1 MKYLPFLVIF
11 LMIPGQIIAQDQQLT
26 FPKTKAE
33 IIKALQFPKVRTRGI
48 KVVPKVGAMI
58 QFDYNSSTIRGDAY
72 DLLNKYVD
80 VFQNYLPNARMM
92 IVGHTDNIGSDAFNQ
107 RLSLSRA
114 QSIHNYFKQ
123 RGIAEKRFKIRGM
136 GESQP
141 IASNKS
147 DHGRTLNRRVEFI
160 RLADLY
166 E

>member
-1 MKYLPFLVIF
+1 MKYLSFLVIF
-11 LMIPGQIIAQDQQLT
+11 LIIPAQTTAQDHQLT
-26 FPKTKAE
+26 FPKTKSE

-48 KVVPKVGAMI
+48 KIVPKVGAMV

-80 VFQNYLPNARMM
+80 VFQNDLPKARLM
-92 IVGHTDNIGSDAFNQ
+92 IVGHTDSIGSDAFNQ

-141 IASNKS
+141 IASNDS
-147 DHGRTLNRRVEFI
+147 DHGRRENRRVEFI
-160 RLADLY
+160 RLADSN